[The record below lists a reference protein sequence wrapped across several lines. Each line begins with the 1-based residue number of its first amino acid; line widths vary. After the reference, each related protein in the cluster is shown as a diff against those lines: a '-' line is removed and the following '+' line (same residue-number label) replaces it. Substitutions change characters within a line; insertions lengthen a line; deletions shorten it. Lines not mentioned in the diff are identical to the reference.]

1 MATVGTKAEIKLRNI
16 LYLTDFS
23 GPSEAALSFAIALG
37 RGYGAKVHALHILLP
52 TPYPY
57 AYAAPGLTVLA
68 LDAEEEN
75 AQAEM
80 QKVESQLAGLQHEA
94 TVERGVSVWPGV
106 EQAIRDGAIDLI
118 VVGTHGRT
126 GADKLLMGSVAEEI
140 FRRSPVPV
148 LTIGP
153 SAPGSVHNGARF
165 RRVLFATDLTP
176 ESLAGAGYAVSLAR
190 ENRARLMLLLVMR
203 KPEHPTADENRIH
216 EISAAE
222 AMHRLY
228 EIVPDD
234 AQLEFPAEVVVEFG
248 EPAERIVAAAKQR
261 GVDLIVLGVRKSKHL
276 GAATH
281 LERATSHKVVAHATC
296 PVLTVR
302 G

>member
-1 MATVGTKAEIKLRNI
+1 MATLGYKTEIKLRNI

-23 GPSEAALSFAIALG
+23 GPSEEALSFAITLG

-57 AYAAPGLTVLA
+57 AYAAPGLTAAA
-68 LDAEEEN
+68 LEAEEEN

-80 QKVESQLAGLQHEA
+80 QKVESQLAGLEHE
-94 TVERGVSVWPGV
+94 TNLERGINVWPGV

-126 GADKLLMGSVAEEI
+126 GAHKLMLGSVAEEI

-153 SAPGSVHNGARF
+153 CARSGAHKGGRF
-165 RRVLFATDLTP
+165 RRVLFATDLTA
-176 ESLAGAGYAVSLAR
+176 ESLAGAPYAVSLAQ
-190 ENRARLMLLLVMR
+190 ENQTCLLLLMVMP
-203 KPEHPTADENRIH
+203 KPEHPDADDKKRLAVC
-216 EISAAE
+216 AAE
-222 AMHRLY
+222 AMQRLY
-228 EIVPDD
+228 EIVPHG
-234 AQLEFPAEVVVEFG
+234 ATSEFSSEAVVEYG
-248 EPAERIVAAAKQR
+248 EPAERILEISKQR
-261 GVDLIVLGVRKSKHL
+261 EVDLVVLGVRKAKHIA
-276 GAATH
+276 AATH
-281 LERATSHKVVAHATC
+281 LDNAIAHRVVAHAPC
-296 PVLTVR
+296 PVLTLR